1 MCTLLLDVGPDH
13 EPNCHIVIPCADE
26 NRSWKSTIAT
36 TIGSAGTV
44 IDLSTMAVFETKIT
58 KRHLIEAFK
67 QPDAVLANQQAILHY
82 FIVHRRDMDIVNQVL
97 LFMFNSKIELIIIN
111 NYQLFKNCIAFKF
124 GCGQWF
130 AY

>member
-26 NRSWKSTIAT
+26 NRSWKSTIVT

-44 IDLSTMAVFETKIT
+44 VDLSTMAVFETKIT

-82 FIVHRRDMDIVNQVL
+82 FIVHRRDMDIVNQVMS
-97 LFMFNSKIELIIIN
+97 FMFKFKIEVIIIIN
-111 NYQLFKNCIAFKF
+111 YLKF
-124 GCGQWF
+124 M
-130 AY
+130 

>member
-26 NRSWKSTIAT
+26 NRSWKSTIVT

-44 IDLSTMAVFETKIT
+44 VDLSTMAVYETKIT

-67 QPDAVLANQQAILHY
+67 RPDALHANQQAILHY
-82 FIVHRRDMDIVNQVL
+82 FIVHRRDMDVVNQVTFSRLFL
-97 LFMFNSKIELIIIN
+97 LTCEIKHND
-111 NYQLFKNCIAFKF
+111 
-124 GCGQWF
+124 
-130 AY
+130 

>member
-44 IDLSTMAVFETKIT
+44 VDLSTMAVFETKIT

-67 QPDAVLANQQAILHY
+67 QLDAVLANQQAILHY
-82 FIVHRRDMDIVNQVL
+82 FIVHRRDMDIVNQV
-97 LFMFNSKIELIIIN
+97 MFICLTLKLK
-111 NYQLFKNCIAFKF
+111 L
-124 GCGQWF
+124 
-130 AY
+130 

>member
-13 EPNCHIVIPCADE
+13 EPNCHIVIPCANE

-44 IDLSTMAVFETKIT
+44 VDLSTMAMYEIKIT

-67 QPDAVLANQQAILHY
+67 QPGAVYANQQAILHY
-82 FIVHRRDMDIVNQVL
+82 FIVHRRDMDVVNQVIFL
-97 LFMFNSKIELIIIN
+97 TNVKRIII
-111 NYQLFKNCIAFKF
+111 YTVFKLFSF
-124 GCGQWF
+124 
-130 AY
+130 

>member
-44 IDLSTMAVFETKIT
+44 VDLSTMAVFETKIT

-67 QPDAVLANQQAILHY
+67 QPNAVLANQQAILHY
-82 FIVHRRDMDIVNQVL
+82 FIVHRRDMDVVNQVM
-97 LFMFNSKIELIIIN
+97 LFMFNSKIEVIIIIN
-111 NYQLFKNCIAFKF
+111 YLKF
-124 GCGQWF
+124 M
-130 AY
+130 

>member
-44 IDLSTMAVFETKIT
+44 VDLSTMAVYETKIT

-67 QPDAVLANQQAILHY
+67 HPDARHANQQAILHY
-82 FIVHRRDMDIVNQVL
+82 FIVHRRDMDVVNQVL
-97 LFMFNSKIELIIIN
+97 LFFIYVKLILII
-111 NYQLFKNCIAFKF
+111 
-124 GCGQWF
+124 
-130 AY
+130 